1 MIAKSF
7 AMKFRNA
14 QFLFAS
20 ALSFFAAPFAGAM
33 IASISGKDGHNT
45 DPTKDFLGNATS
57 EDITEIWNRTVQIEG
72 GGSPGTGTYLG
83 KSSDGT
89 HWVLTAAHVNPI
101 RTGTLTIKTA
111 GNEDISLSYTGGTS
125 YYFYNEDGTKADLE
139 LFSVSADGDAA
150 TYLNSLGNIGICTD
164 PLQTNTALYCV
175 GTGANLSIGS
185 GVSSESRVK
194 QWGEFCADEFLTM
207 TPESG
212 YSYTNFAFLEFFSNR
227 GSSVQCGMYDSGSG
241 AFVKNDDCW
250 EVAGVAVRVG
260 GVGGVGNASSVGF
273 IDESDNAI
281 CATYFVDLSKYAS
294 QIYAIIPEPAAF
306 GLLAGIFALGFAGT
320 RRRRNIQKKTFGNGE
335 V

>member
-1 MIAKSF
+1 MIAESF

-20 ALSFFAAPFAGAM
+20 ALCFLAAPFAGAM
-33 IASISGKDGHNT
+33 IASIDGKDGHNT

-139 LFSVSADGDAA
+139 LFAVSAVGDAA
-150 TYLNSLGNIGICTD
+150 TYLNSLGNIDICTGISTD
-164 PLQTNTALYCV
+164 TPLYCV
-175 GTGANLSIGS
+175 GTGANLSLGGGISS
-185 GVSSESRVK
+185 GGRVK
-194 QWGEFCADEFLTM
+194 QWGEFYAGDFLTM
-207 TPESG
+207 LPESN
-212 YSYTNFAFLEFFSNR
+212 YVYTNSAFQEFFSNS
-227 GSSVQCGMYDSGSG
+227 GNSVQCGMYDSGSG
-241 AFVKNDDCW
+241 AFVKNDDSW
-250 EVAGVAVRVG
+250 EVAGVAVNIG
-260 GVGGVGNASSVGF
+260 EVGNASSVGF
-273 IDESDNAI
+273 FESGNAI

-294 QIYAIIPEPAAF
+294 QIYAIIPEPSAF

>member
-1 MIAKSF
+1 MDSPKPQRYVRETLFI
-7 AMKFRNA
+7 MKFRYA
-14 QFLFAS
+14 LLPFT
-20 ALSFFAAPFAGAM
+20 LSFLAAPFAGAM
-33 IASISGKDGHNT
+33 IASIGGEAGHNT
-45 DPTKDFLGNATS
+45 DPTEDFLENTPS
-57 EDITEIWNRTVQIEG
+57 ENITEIWNRTVQIEG

-101 RTGTLTIKTA
+101 STGTLTIKTA
-111 GNEDISLSYTGGTS
+111 EKEDISLSYTGTS
-125 YYFYNEDGTKADLE
+125 RYFYNEDGTKADLE
-139 LFSVSADGDAA
+139 LFSVSAVGDAA

-185 GVSSESRVK
+185 GVSSGSRVK

-212 YSYTNFAFLEFFSNR
+212 YSYTNFAFLEIFSNR

-250 EVAGVAVRVG
+250 EVAGVAVR
-260 GVGGVGNASSVGF
+260 VGGVGNASSVGF

-294 QIYAIIPEPAAF
+294 QIYAIIPEPSAF

-320 RRRRNIQKKTFGNGE
+320 RRRRK
-335 V
+335 